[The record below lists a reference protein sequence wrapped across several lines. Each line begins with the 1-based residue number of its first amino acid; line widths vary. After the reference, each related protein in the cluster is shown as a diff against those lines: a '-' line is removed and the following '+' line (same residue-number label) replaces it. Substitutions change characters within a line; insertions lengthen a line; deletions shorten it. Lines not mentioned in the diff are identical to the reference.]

1 MALLWLSWKMALNQ
15 PARPYYDTLL
25 FLDINCYHAGF
36 IYVFIGAVSFIVS
49 GSFLM
54 TSYKPS
60 LETLLFQK
68 RIRSKVG
75 PVGLCTERGRL
86 VRCSKVFCKV
96 KQMIS

>member
-1 MALLWLSWKMALNQ
+1 MTTYLGIPENLDESVEENLSSRYESMYVQYVMEHEFATYRLIQ

-54 TSYKPS
+54 T
-60 LETLLFQK
+60 L
-68 RIRSKVG
+68 
-75 PVGLCTERGRL
+75 
-86 VRCSKVFCKV
+86 
-96 KQMIS
+96 